1 MTGLLEI
8 KLPDHMLEHLPSD
21 KTEMVAY
28 LSKYTDEVLHQY
40 ETRFQRRVPG
50 TMGGPLS
57 RYEKSLLKDFVLDM
71 ILGKELREHLEKNG
85 TSPFKNVDPA
95 SVSEAK

>member
-8 KLPDHMLEHLPSD
+8 KLPEHVLEHLPSD

-28 LSKYTDEVLHQY
+28 LSKYADEVLRQY
-40 ETRFQRRVPG
+40 EARFQRRVSG

-57 RYEKSLLKDFVLDM
+57 RYEKSLLRDFVLDM
-71 ILGKELREHLEKNG
+71 ILGKELRDHLEKQS
-85 TSPFKNVDPA
+85 TSPFEKVELAPVA
-95 SVSEAK
+95 EAK